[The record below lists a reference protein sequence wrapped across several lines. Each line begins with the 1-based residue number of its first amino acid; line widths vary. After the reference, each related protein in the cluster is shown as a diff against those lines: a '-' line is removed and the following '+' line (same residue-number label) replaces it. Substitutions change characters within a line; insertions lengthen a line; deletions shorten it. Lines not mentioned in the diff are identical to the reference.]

1 MYPWRAF
8 GAARILRGARPA
20 PVDFPV
26 ESGYIEQLQR
36 MYSPHGPVPQGP
48 RAYAPG
54 VGGTAPAGTTAT
66 ERRPA
71 RIFYRRYG
79 LDTVQEGT
87 ALQNHKV
94 LVANRGEIAM
104 RIMRAC
110 GKLGLPFAAV
120 YTTEDMASGHVRLAR
135 ESGGEKSLYRVASYH
150 DANELMAVADDAGCT
165 AVHPGYGFFAED
177 FRFARRVTKRD
188 RKMIFIGPSWKI
200 IRELG
205 DKINTKR
212 LARSLGVPTVPGSD
226 RPIYDEMEA
235 EHIAKDIFE
244 FQAQQGIK
252 RPLVLVKASAGGG
265 GMGIEEVYDPD
276 QFRSV
281 FRRVRSYALRQ
292 FKDEGV
298 LIEQRITDFNHLEVQ
313 VVSDRSGTNPVHFG
327 TRNCSI
333 QSTGRQKRSEVA
345 PGFAPETLEYTF
357 DAAKV
362 LHDIVD
368 YSLTMARK
376 VGYDNVGTWEW
387 IVTRQGDPFLM
398 EVNTRIQVENGV
410 SARISKVRGQGDV
423 DLIAEQIRIG
433 LGQPLGY
440 AQADI
445 EFEGVG
451 IEYRLIAEDPDNSF
465 TPWVGRIE
473 RFAWRDQPWLTV
485 LTHVPGTEPYEIPT
499 EFDPNL
505 ALAIIWGKNLEEA
518 RARGLEFLRD
528 LRLEGHNNA
537 GEALRSN
544 VGFLTAN
551 TERILRF

>member
-1 MYPWRAF
+1 MQNLQDLYAMP
-8 GAARILRGARPA
+8 L
-20 PVDFPV
+20 
-26 ESGYIEQLQR
+26 ES
-36 MYSPHGPVPQGP
+36 
-48 RAYAPG
+48 
-54 VGGTAPAGTTAT
+54 
-66 ERRPA
+66 
-71 RIFYRRYG
+71 
-79 LDTVQEGT
+79 
-87 ALQNHKV
+87 HKV

-110 GKLGLPFAAV
+110 RKLGVAFTAI
-120 YTTEDMASGHVRLAR
+120 YTAEDAASGHVRLAR
-135 ESGGEKSLYRVASYH
+135 ETGGEKSLYRVSSYH
-150 DANELMAVADDAGCT
+150 DANELMSVADEAGCT

-226 RPIYDEMEA
+226 RPIYDEVEA
-235 EHIAKDIFE
+235 ERIARSVFE
-244 FQAQQGIK
+244 FQEQQGIK

-265 GMGIEEVYDPD
+265 GMGIEEVYDID
-276 QFRSV
+276 MFRSV
-281 FRRVRSYALRQ
+281 YRRIRNYALRQ

-313 VVSDRSGTNPVHFG
+313 IVSDRSGQHPVHFG

-333 QSTGRQKRSEVA
+333 QSTGLQKRIEVA
-345 PGFAPETLEYTF
+345 PGFAPHNISYSFNAE
-357 DAAKV
+357 KV
-362 LHDIVD
+362 LVDIVH

-387 IVTRQGDPFLM
+387 IVTRNGEPFLM

-410 SARISKVRGQGDV
+410 SARISTVNNEGGV
-423 DLIAEQIRIG
+423 DLIAEQIRTG

-440 AQADI
+440 GQEAIAFD
-445 EFEGVG
+445 GVG
-451 IEYRLIAEDPDNSF
+451 IEYRLIAEDPDNRF

-473 RFAWRDQPWLTV
+473 RFSWQEQPWLTM
-485 LTHVPGTEPYEIPT
+485 LTHVPTDEPYEIPT

-505 ALAIIWGKNLEEA
+505 ALAIVWGKDLDEA
-518 RARGLEFLRD
+518 KARGREFLD
-528 LRLEGHNNA
+528 GLVLEGHNAA
-537 GEALRSN
+537 GDSLKSN
-544 VGFLTAN
+544 VNFLRAN

>member
-1 MYPWRAF
+1 MND
-8 GAARILRGARPA
+8 GAT
-20 PVDFPV
+20 
-26 ESGYIEQLQR
+26 
-36 MYSPHGPVPQGP
+36 
-48 RAYAPG
+48 APG
-54 VGGTAPAGTTAT
+54 ELGLNKEQNTANEHAVDLG
-66 ERRPA
+66 EHR
-71 RIFYRRYG
+71 
-79 LDTVQEGT
+79 
-87 ALQNHKV
+87 V

-110 GKLGLPFAAV
+110 RKLGV
-120 YTTEDMASGHVRLAR
+120 GYTAIYTAEDAASGHVRMAR
-135 ESGGEKSLYRVASYH
+135 EEGGENSLYRVSSYH
-150 DANELMAVADDAGCT
+150 DANELMAVADESKCT

-188 RKMIFIGPSWKI
+188 RKLIFIGPSWKI

-235 EHIAKDIFE
+235 ERIAKTIFD
-244 FQAQQGIK
+244 FQEQQGIK

-281 FRRVRSYALRQ
+281 YRRIRNYSMRQ

-313 VVSDRSGTNPVHFG
+313 IVSDRTGKNPVHFG

-333 QSTGRQKRSEVA
+333 QSTGRQKRLEVA
-345 PGFAPETLEYTF
+345 PGFAPETLEYSF
-357 DAAKV
+357 NAARV
-362 LHDIVD
+362 LTDIVD
-368 YSLTMARK
+368 YSLAMARK

-387 IVTRQGDPFLM
+387 IVTRKGEPFLM

-410 SARISKVRGQGDV
+410 TACISRVGGKDGV
-423 DLIAEQIRIG
+423 DLLAEQIRTG
-433 LGQPLGY
+433 LGEPLGY
-440 AQADI
+440 TQAEI
-445 EFEGVG
+445 ASEGVG
-451 IEYRLIAEDPDNSF
+451 IEYRIIAEAPEDNF

-473 RFAWRDQPWLTV
+473 HFEWQEAPWLTM
-485 LTHVPGTEPYEIPT
+485 LTHVPTDRPYEIPT

-505 ALAIIWGKNLEEA
+505 ALAIIWGKDMEEA
-518 RARGLEFLRD
+518 KARGLTFLD
-528 LRLEGHNNA
+528 SLKLEGKNDAN
-537 GEALRSN
+537 EPLRSN
-544 VGFLTAN
+544 VAFLKEN
-551 TERILRF
+551 TKQVLRF

>member
-1 MYPWRAF
+1 MPRGTHACGYGFFRQKRIRFRRA
-8 GAARILRGARPA
+8 GHTIA
-20 PVDFPV
+20 PCP
-26 ESGYIEQLQR
+26 L
-36 MYSPHGPVPQGP
+36 PQP
-48 RAYAPG
+48 RHNDRE
-54 VGGTAPAGTTAT
+54 T
-66 ERRPA
+66 
-71 RIFYRRYG
+71 G
-79 LDTVQEGT
+79 LDTSRNT
-87 ALQNHKV
+87 PPLCDHRV

-104 RIMRAC
+104 RIIRAC
-110 GKLGLPFAAV
+110 RKLGVHFTAIHTAEDAAS
-120 YTTEDMASGHVRLAR
+120 EHVRLAR
-135 ESGGEKSLYRVASYH
+135 EEGDAQGLFRVSSYH
-150 DANELMAVADDAGCT
+150 DANELMAVADEAGCT

-235 EHIAKDIFE
+235 ERIAKSVFE
-244 FQAQQGIK
+244 FQEQQGVK

-265 GMGIEEVYDPD
+265 GMGIEEVFDPD

-281 FRRVRSYALRQ
+281 YRRIRSYALRQ

-313 VVSDRSGTNPVHFG
+313 VVSDRTGTAPVHFG

-333 QSTGRQKRSEVA
+333 QSTGRQKRVEVA
-345 PGFAPETLEYTF
+345 PGFAPAEMQYTF
-357 DAAKV
+357 DADKV
-362 LHDIVD
+362 LRDIVD

-410 SARISKVRGQGDV
+410 SARIAKVKGQGGI
-423 DLIAEQIRIG
+423 DLLAEQIRIG
-433 LGQPLGY
+433 LGEPLGY
-440 AQADI
+440 TQDDI
-445 EFEGVG
+445 SFEGLG
-451 IEYRLIAEDPDNSF
+451 IEYRIIAEDPDNSF
-465 TPWVGRIE
+465 TPWAGRIE
-473 RFAWRDQPWLTV
+473 RFQWQDQPWLTM
-485 LTHVPGTEPYEIPT
+485 LTHVPQAEPYEIPT

-505 ALAIIWGKNLEEA
+505 ALAIIWGKDLAEA
-518 RARGLEFLRD
+518 RARGLEFLRSF
-528 LRLEGHNNA
+528 RLEGHNGA
-537 GEALRSN
+537 GEELKSN
-544 VGFLTAN
+544 VQFLAAQ